1 MTISRGPRGF
11 FCLQDFRRGPVNVAV
26 ITLQEETLQMENWYV
41 VSEAKSDQLFSDDA
55 MIAEF
60 ATEGDESAYE
70 KRDSFLIVLIKRACE
85 EALGSVADIHVYHI
99 EDWWPNH
106 TRYVSVSAEYC
117 TREFILMLQSLL
129 TEEFSNYRIQLIV
142 DSNLA
147 VDESP
152 ELGALTIYADRVIV
166 EDRVAKTLNI

>member
-70 KRDSFLIVLIKRACE
+70 KRDSFLIVLIKRACDC
-85 EALGSVADIHVYHI
+85 LLYTSPSPRDLSTSRM
-99 EDWWPNH
+99 P
-106 TRYVSVSAEYC
+106 SSA
-117 TREFILMLQSLL
+117 
-129 TEEFSNYRIQLIV
+129 
-142 DSNLA
+142 
-147 VDESP
+147 
-152 ELGALTIYADRVIV
+152 
-166 EDRVAKTLNI
+166 